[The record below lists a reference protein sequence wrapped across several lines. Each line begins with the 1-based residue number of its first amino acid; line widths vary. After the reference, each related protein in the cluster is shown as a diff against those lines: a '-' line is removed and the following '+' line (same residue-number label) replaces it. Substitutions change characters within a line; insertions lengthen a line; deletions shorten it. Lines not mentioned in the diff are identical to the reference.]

1 MNDTTPDIRPFVAAV
16 PDDAIDDLKTRLA
29 RTRWPDPE
37 TVSDWSQGVRSDNLR
52 RLLQRW
58 EHDYDWRDFESR
70 LNAHPQF
77 LTEIDGVDIHFV
89 HVRSPH
95 PGALPLILTHGWP
108 SSVIDFLRLIGPLTD
123 PVAHGGSADDAF
135 DVVIPSLP
143 GFGFSGK
150 PAETGWTVDR
160 IADAWVELMHRL
172 GYRSW
177 AAQGGDWGGAVT
189 SALGEKRPDGLVGV
203 HLNTPYAFPQT
214 PPAPLAGQAARH
226 GHARLLQRTA
236 RRVEPP
242 AGYEAPDAR
251 LRAGR
256 LTGRPGG
263 VDLREV
269 PVEDRQSRPRRRRDP
284 GRRHARHDLAVLVH
298 QHGRIVGADLLGV
311 LTGDV
316 DQS

>member
-1 MNDTTPDIRPFVAAV
+1 MNDTTPAIRPFVAAV
-16 PDDAIDDLKTRLA
+16 PDEAIDDLKARLA

-37 TVSDWSQGVRSDNLR
+37 TVSDWSQGVLSDNLR

-58 EHDYDWRDFESR
+58 GHDYDWRDFESR

-95 PGALPLILTHGWP
+95 TDALPLILTHGWP

-123 PVAHGGSADDAF
+123 PVAYGGSADDAF

-143 GFGFSGK
+143 GFGFSRK
-150 PAETGWTVDR
+150 PTETGWTVGR

-203 HLNTPYAFPQT
+203 HLNTPYACRPD
-214 PPAPLAGQAARH
+214 PRRH
-226 GHARLLQRTA
+226 GT
-236 RRVEPP
+236 
-242 AGYEAPDAR
+242 
-251 LRAGR
+251 RAGATAGPGARSILEGVRR
-256 LTGRPGG
+256 LDQGAGRA
-263 VDLREV
+263 V
-269 PVEDRQSRPRRRRDP
+269 PCRGEDRS
-284 GRRHARHDLAVLVH
+284 
-298 QHGRIVGADLLGV
+298 
-311 LTGDV
+311 
-316 DQS
+316 S

>member
-52 RLLQRW
+52 RLLHRW

-214 PPAPLAGQAARH
+214 PPAHLSPAEQHAMDTLAFYSGPLGGSNHLQGTKPQTPGFGLADSPAGQAAWIYEKFQSKTDNR
-226 GHARLLQRTA
+226 GLAEDAIPVDDMLDTISLYWFTNTAASSARI
-236 RRVEPP
+236 
-242 AGYEAPDAR
+242 Y
-251 LRAGR
+251 
-256 LTGRPGG
+256 
-263 VDLREV
+263 
-269 PVEDRQSRPRRRRDP
+269 
-284 GRRHARHDLAVLVH
+284 
-298 QHGRIVGADLLGV
+298 
-311 LTGDV
+311 
-316 DQS
+316 

>member
-1 MNDTTPDIRPFVAAV
+1 MNDTTPAIRPFVAAV
-16 PDDAIDDLKTRLA
+16 PDEAIDDLKARLA

-95 PGALPLILTHGWP
+95 TDALPLILTHGWP

-123 PVAHGGSADDAF
+123 PVAYGGSADDAF

-150 PAETGWTVDR
+150 PALFRT
-160 IADAWVELMHRL
+160 
-172 GYRSW
+172 
-177 AAQGGDWGGAVT
+177 
-189 SALGEKRPDGLVGV
+189 
-203 HLNTPYAFPQT
+203 
-214 PPAPLAGQAARH
+214 PLASDAAR
-226 GHARLLQRTA
+226 GGESLDRVRA
-236 RRVEPP
+236 RRGTIALSHQVIDLALNGP
-242 AGYEAPDAR
+242 AG
-251 LRAGR
+251 
-256 LTGRPGG
+256 
-263 VDLREV
+263 
-269 PVEDRQSRPRRRRDP
+269 P
-284 GRRHARHDLAVLVH
+284 GRRRESELVWPLID
-298 QHGRIVGADLLGV
+298 QLFDA
-311 LTGDV
+311 GDATPW
-316 DQS
+316 QSDDGNT